1 MDRARQATDKKLQ
14 AMEDEI
20 GRIYANSPALKRIR
34 KEYSEYMKMV
44 QKRTE
49 SSYKA
54 YMDETDPDTKKD
66 LKKAY
71 TDEVRSLTLESKE
84 YNKLIKKFTEVMAQV
99 NQEALNVANGAMV
112 DIYVEN
118 YNQVAVECR
127 RVGIEVNG

>member
-1 MDRARQATDKKLQ
+1 MDRARTKTDQKLNK
-14 AMEDEI
+14 MEAQI
-20 GRIYANSPALKRIR
+20 GRIYESSPALKRIE
-34 KEYSEYMKMV
+34 KEYAEYMKMV

-127 RVGIEVNG
+127 RVGIEVDG

>member
-14 AMEDEI
+14 AMESEI

-34 KEYSEYMKMV
+34 KEYAEYMKMV

-99 NQEALNVANGAMV
+99 NQEALNVANDAMV

-127 RVGIEVNG
+127 RVGIEVDG

>member
-1 MDRARQATDKKLQ
+1 MDRARQETDKKLQ
-14 AMEDEI
+14 AMETEI
-20 GRIYANSPALKRIR
+20 GRIYANSPALKRIK
-34 KEYSEYMKMV
+34 KEYADYMKMV

-54 YMDETDPDTKKD
+54 YVKESDADTKKD

-99 NQEALNVANGAMV
+99 NSEALAVANKAMTDV
-112 DIYVEN
+112 YVAN
-118 YNQVAVECR
+118 YNQVAVECK

>member
-34 KEYSEYMKMV
+34 REYAEYMKMV

-127 RVGIEVNG
+127 RVGIEVDG

>member
-99 NQEALNVANGAMV
+99 NQEALNVANSAMV

-127 RVGIEVNG
+127 RVGIEVDG